1 MSNTDPNP
9 SEKAAPALR
18 LGLDREGERDQGR
31 MRLCAAIVAL
41 LAGAWLAWVADAWW
55 LRLTGL
61 ASVLFSARFAQK
73 ARAARAA
80 EQDAGAHYL
89 EITADHVT
97 LAEGATQRTVP
108 REHVQAVELDEDRLI
123 VVLRLHGGEELPIE
137 PRYGGL
143 PPRELG
149 ETLRRA
155 LWAPAHRD
163 APG

>member
-1 MSNTDPNP
+1 MSSADPNP
-9 SEKAAPALR
+9 SEKPASALR
-18 LGLDREGERDQGR
+18 LELDGDVERDQA
-31 MRLCAAIVAL
+31 RLRLVAAIVAL

-55 LRLTGL
+55 LRLTGM

-80 EQDAGAHYL
+80 ERDAGAHYL

-97 LAEGATQRTVP
+97 LADGATQRTVA
-108 REHVQAVELDEDRLI
+108 RERVQAVELDEDRLI
-123 VVLRLHGGEELPIE
+123 VVLRLSGGEELPIE